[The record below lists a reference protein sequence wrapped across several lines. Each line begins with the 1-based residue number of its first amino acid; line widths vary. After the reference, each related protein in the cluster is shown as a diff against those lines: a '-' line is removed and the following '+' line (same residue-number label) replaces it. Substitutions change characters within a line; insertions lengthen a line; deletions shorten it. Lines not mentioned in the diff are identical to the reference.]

1 MLGMP
6 HESAAPR
13 ILSPP
18 RCFPLFRREPNSRVW
33 AFTGP
38 YTAPGSASGAV
49 A

>member
-6 HESAAPR
+6 HDSAAPR

-18 RCFPLFRREPNSRVW
+18 RCFPLFHWVLNSRVW

-38 YTAPGSASGAV
+38 YTAPGSASGGV
-49 A
+49 T